1 VNGFMS
7 FRYLT
12 AGESHG
18 KALMGILE
26 GVPAGLSLTQEDIQV
41 QLRRRKLGY
50 GRGARQKIETDE
62 VQLVSGVRLGKTL
75 GSPIGLWIE
84 NRDWASW
91 KEVMCAEPRGLSDP
105 IHGADARSRAREIWI
120 PRPGHA
126 DWAGGVKY
134 RHSDLRNVLERS
146 SARETAMRVA
156 LGSVALVFLKA
167 LGIQIGSRV
176 IEVGGVM
183 DSSPLEIPIEQ
194 LNLQVDASPV
204 RCLGVDAEAKMVQ
217 AIEGAKKQGNTL
229 GGVFE
234 VCASGVPVGL
244 GSYSQW
250 DRRLEAEI
258 GRSFLS
264 LNAVKGVEIGL
275 GFQSAKLPGSE
286 VHDEIFPG
294 AGVGQILFR
303 TNRSGGIDGGMS
315 TGQRLVVR
323 AAMKPLSTLM
333 KPLASVNL
341 RTGESTLAHI
351 ERSDVCAVPSAAVI
365 GEALLGL
372 VLAQMVL
379 EKMGGDSMEEVI
391 RRVQEW
397 KSIGPV
403 PYSSR

>member
-1 VNGFMS
+1 MS
-7 FRYLT
+7 FRFLT

-26 GVPAGLSLTQEDIQV
+26 GIPAGLSLV
-41 QLRRRKLGY
+41 QADLQLYLRRRKLGY

-62 VQLVSGVRLGKTL
+62 VQILSGVRLGKTL
-75 GSPIGLWIE
+75 GSPISLLIE
-84 NRDWASW
+84 NRDWVSW
-91 KEVMCAEPRGLSDP
+91 KEVMQVEPRGAQDSS
-105 IHGADARSRAREIWI
+105 GQRGRARDISI

-126 DWAGGVKY
+126 DWAGGIKY
-134 RHSDLRNVLERS
+134 RHADLRNVLERS

-156 LGSVALVFLKA
+156 LGAVALKFLND
-167 LGIQIGSRV
+167 LGIHVGSRV
-176 IEVGGVM
+176 VEIGGIQ
-183 DSSPLEIPIEQ
+183 DSTSIDVPIEQ
-194 LNLQVDASPV
+194 LNLRSDASPV
-204 RCLGVDAEAKMVQ
+204 RCLGMDTEQKMVQ
-217 AIEGAKKQGNTL
+217 AIEIAKKEGNTL

-250 DRRLEAEI
+250 DRRLEAEL
-258 GRSFLS
+258 GRAFLS

-275 GFQSAKLPGSE
+275 GFQAAQLPGSE
-286 VHDEIFPG
+286 VHDEMFPG
-294 AGVGQILFR
+294 GTPGGVIFR

-333 KPLASVNL
+333 KPLASVDL
-341 RTGESTLAHI
+341 LSGVATPAHI
-351 ERSDVCAVPSAAVI
+351 ERSDVCAVPAAAVI

-372 VLAQMVL
+372 VLAQMIL
-379 EKMGGDSMEEVI
+379 EKMGGDSMEEVT

-403 PYSSR
+403 RSSPA